1 MVHDVIRG
9 YRADDSYFS
18 FARQFVSGMI
28 SLRQLQRI
36 MCLGDLGIQ
45 YALMSERA
53 FSMIRF
59 CDWKRASGSE
69 FYPKR
74 FEREQNARRKY
85 LDTVNGFDSEGI
97 DIRDLMAG
105 RVDLND
111 PRVNRSWTE

>member
-45 YALMSERA
+45 YALMS
-53 FSMIRF
+53 
-59 CDWKRASGSE
+59 
-69 FYPKR
+69 
-74 FEREQNARRKY
+74 
-85 LDTVNGFDSEGI
+85 
-97 DIRDLMAG
+97 
-105 RVDLND
+105 
-111 PRVNRSWTE
+111 